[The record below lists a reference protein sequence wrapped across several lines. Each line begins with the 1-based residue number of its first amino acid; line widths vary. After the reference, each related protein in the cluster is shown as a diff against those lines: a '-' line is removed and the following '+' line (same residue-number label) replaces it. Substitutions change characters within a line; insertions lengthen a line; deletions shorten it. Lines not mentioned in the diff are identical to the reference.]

1 MALTE
6 LTALDDAYK
15 ALQPLGQAA
24 RRRAL
29 QWLSDALV
37 AGNNLPDTPAQPDTT
52 APDTTALETTASA
65 VESVTV
71 AAPARRRKSAVAT
84 SKPAPAASSN
94 ARRGRRLNGSASQ
107 ATVAAERPYRR
118 MPDPDTIMKA
128 YRKVGTVTGLADRF
142 DVPRHTVTHWAR
154 RLRSQGYDIGRT
166 N

>member
-6 LTALDDAYK
+6 LTALDDAYQ

-37 AGNNLPDTPAQPDTT
+37 AGNILPDTPAKPDATV
-52 APDTTALETTASA
+52 PETTVPETIAPA
-65 VESVTV
+65 VEPVTV
-71 AAPARRRKSAVAT
+71 AAPARRRKSATAT
-84 SKPAPAASSN
+84 TKPSPAASSN
-94 ARRGRRLNGSASQ
+94 ARRGRRLKGSASQ
-107 ATVAAERPYRR
+107 ATVAGDRPYRR